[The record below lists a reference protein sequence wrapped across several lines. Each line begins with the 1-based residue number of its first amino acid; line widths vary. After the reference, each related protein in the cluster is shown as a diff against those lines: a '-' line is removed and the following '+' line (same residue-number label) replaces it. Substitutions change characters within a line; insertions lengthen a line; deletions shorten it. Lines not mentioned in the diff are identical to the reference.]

1 MAARFSQ
8 PASRFATAAL
18 SRDGVGCRRG
28 NAALA
33 SLVFWREIGRIAYVG
48 RLALRFSSRVRRMKF
63 PGSRALF
70 WAMRDGATV
79 GSILRAD
86 SGEKP
91 SLNHA
96 FSRNAARP
104 AKAGLALPVLGQG
117 SGIGRAK
124 LLLSRRDFS
133 AESELTV
140 RYFTRPIPPSG
151 PPTGSA
157 LFKMVGR
164 DRQVLT

>member
-1 MAARFSQ
+1 
-8 PASRFATAAL
+8 
-18 SRDGVGCRRG
+18 
-28 NAALA
+28 
-33 SLVFWREIGRIAYVG
+33 
-48 RLALRFSSRVRRMKF
+48 VRRMKF

-124 LLLSRRDFS
+124 LLLSRPGFS

-164 DRQVLT
+164 DRQVLTDFGARRGFDVQASQQNSASFIKWEKPSSVYAAFLKRAMNK